1 MRKLATLFA
10 LTAAT
15 PAFAASGPF
24 FSLTNTDFIVTM
36 AFILFILV
44 LFYFKVPSI
53 LGGMLDKR
61 AEGIQSELDEARALR
76 EEAQTI
82 LASYERKQ
90 KEVQEQA
97 DRIVA
102 QAKDEAVAAAEQAKL
117 DLQSSIARRLAAAED
132 QIASADASAVKAVL
146 DQAITVA
153 VAAADAVIAKGM
165 TATDG
170 NKLIDAAIAEV
181 DAKLHQQKIYRQLH
195 KFQVVKQLLL
205 KKQEERKS

>member
-1 MRKLATLFA
+1 MRKLATLLA

-24 FSLTNTDFIVTM
+24 FSLGNTDFVVLL

-44 LFYFKVPSI
+44 LIKFKVPGM
-53 LGGMLDKR
+53 LAGMLDKR

-102 QAKDEAVAAAEQAKL
+102 QAKTDAEAAAEQAKE
-117 DLQSSIARRLAAAED
+117 DLKTSIARRLAVAED
-132 QIASADASAVKAVL
+132 QIESAQASAVKEVR
-146 DQAITVA
+146 DQAIVIA
-153 VAAADAVIAKGM
+153 VGAANEVIAKGI
-165 TATDG
+165 TAADG

-181 DAKLHQQKIYRQLH
+181 DAKLH
-195 KFQVVKQLLL
+195 
-205 KKQEERKS
+205 